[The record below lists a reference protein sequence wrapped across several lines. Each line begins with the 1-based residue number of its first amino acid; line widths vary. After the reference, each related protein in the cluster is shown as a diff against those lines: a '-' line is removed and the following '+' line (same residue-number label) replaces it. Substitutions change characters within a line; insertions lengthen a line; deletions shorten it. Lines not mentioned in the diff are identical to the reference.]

1 MLILIVTL
9 KSSHYARLFF
19 EMVSVFLAR
28 EKVFMLFILN
38 FSLFFLYPIYSVTL
52 VKLGMSQALPF
63 CLPRCHFNDH
73 LNIFILCNSAFKPAH
88 DISLVVIPIASS
100 GTGCGSDFYVI

>member
-38 FSLFFLYPIYSVTL
+38 FSLFF
-52 VKLGMSQALPF
+52 
-63 CLPRCHFNDH
+63 
-73 LNIFILCNSAFKPAH
+73 FIPYLFSNTS
-88 DISLVVIPIASS
+88 
-100 GTGCGSDFYVI
+100 